1 MLKCDIIEIRD
12 FAKLKKNPDI
22 QITFGSG
29 WVGPGPFWIENRNW
43 KTMKKIKIFDDYWF
57 PKKIG

>member
-22 QITFGSG
+22 QITFGSE

-43 KTMKKIKIFDDYWF
+43 KTIKKIKIFDDY
-57 PKKIG
+57 